1 MLDPTP
7 SPSRR
12 WSLSYVR
19 WHQCGRKF
27 RHATEADALDTQAA
41 LYRKN
46 GSVVRVYQCQWCAGW
61 HVGRNQEW
69 KPDGN
74 TSTT

>member
-7 SPSRR
+7 STSRR
-12 WSLSYVR
+12 WSLSYIR

-27 RHATEADALDTQAA
+27 RHATEADAIDTQQT

-46 GSVVRVYQCQWCAGW
+46 GSVVRVYACPHCGGF
-61 HVGRNQEW
+61 HVGRNREYR
-69 KPDGN
+69 PDDV
-74 TSTT
+74 